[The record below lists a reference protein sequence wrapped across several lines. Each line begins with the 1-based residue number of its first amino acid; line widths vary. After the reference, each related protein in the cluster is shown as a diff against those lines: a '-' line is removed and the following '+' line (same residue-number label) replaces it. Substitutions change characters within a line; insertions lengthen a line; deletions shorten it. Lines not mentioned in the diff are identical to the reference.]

1 MHPIVSALRHHK
13 TAVILLSVEIALT
26 CAIVTNALFL
36 IRDRVSAMRAT
47 TGVATEELVWART
60 QGLDLGLPAPAD
72 AASPES
78 LSQADLAALRAMPGV
93 RSAVL
98 ANGLPLIGSY
108 MSTNIYR
115 KPGDKQSGADNV
127 VIYIGTP
134 GTVDTL
140 GIDLAEGRDFNPG
153 EYADYDPFKDDSAPP
168 SAAIVTRE
176 MADVLWP
183 GEDPIG
189 KPLYLDDKNSQPTRV
204 VGVARHLLDPT
215 VGNGD
220 GGDERNILLPSTTMH
235 NNRMYVL
242 RVDPASRDA
251 VARDLPGVLAGIDP
265 ARLVNKHEVYA
276 QTVKD
281 AFRGDRAMVWLLL
294 VVIACLLAL
303 TALGVVGLSS
313 FWVQQ
318 RTHQIGVRRAVGATR
333 RDILRHF
340 LIENFLIVSL
350 GIAAGSAA
358 AVGLNVW
365 LMHHYELARLPLAW
379 LPSGALVL
387 WALGLAAAVGPAL
400 RAAAVPPAMATR
412 AN

>member
-1 MHPIVSALRHHK
+1 
-13 TAVILLSVEIALT
+13 VILLSVEIALT

-36 IRDRVSAMRAT
+36 VRDRLGAMQAT
-47 TGVATEELVWART
+47 TGIATDELVWVRT
-60 QGLDLGLPAPAD
+60 QGLDLGLPSSPA

-78 LSQADLAALRAMPGV
+78 LAAADLAALRAMPGV
-93 RSAVL
+93 RSAVVV
-98 ANGLPLIGSY
+98 NGLPLIGSY
-108 MSTNIYR
+108 MSTNVLR
-115 KPGDKQSGADNV
+115 KPGDKQSSADNV
-127 VIYIGTP
+127 VMYIGTP
-134 GTVDTL
+134 GTVETL
-140 GIDLAEGRDFNPG
+140 GIELAEGRDFTPG
-153 EYADYDPFKDDSAPP
+153 EYTEYDVFTQHSAPP
-168 SAAIVTRE
+168 PAAIVTRA
-176 MADVLWP
+176 MADELWP
-183 GEDPIG
+183 GEDPLG
-189 KPLYLDDKNSQPTRV
+189 KAIYLDDESPQPTRV
-204 VGVARHLLDPT
+204 VGVARHLLDPA

-220 GGDERNILLPSTTMH
+220 GGDERNVLLPSSTVR

-242 RVDPASRDA
+242 RVDPSMRDA
-251 VARDLPGVLAGIDP
+251 VARDLPGVLTGVDP
-265 ARLVNKHEVYA
+265 ARMSKNEVYA
-276 QTVKD
+276 QTVEN

-303 TALGVVGLSS
+303 TALGVAGLSS

-333 RDILRHF
+333 GDILRHF
-340 LIENFLIVSL
+340 LMENFLIVSL

-387 WALGLAAAVGPAL
+387 WALGLASAFGPAL

>member
-36 IRDRVSAMRAT
+36 IRDRVGAMQVS
-47 TGVATEELVWART
+47 TGIADDELVWART
-60 QGLDLGLPAPAD
+60 QGLDLGLPSPAGATPGSL
-72 AASPES
+72 AA
-78 LSQADLAALRAMPGV
+78 ADLAALRAMPGV

-98 ANGLPLIGSY
+98 ANSLPLIGSSI
-108 MSTNIYR
+108 STSVLR
-115 KPGDKQSGADNV
+115 KPGDEKSAAANV
-127 VIYIGTP
+127 VLYIGTP

-140 GIDLAEGRDFNPG
+140 GIELAEGRDFTPG
-153 EYADYDPFKDDSAPP
+153 EYTDFDPFKDDSAPP
-168 SAAIVTRE
+168 SAMIVTRA
-176 MADVLWP
+176 MADELWP
-183 GEDPIG
+183 GEDPLG
-189 KPLYLDDKNSQPTRV
+189 KAVYLDDKNPRPTRV
-204 VGVARHLLDPT
+204 VGVARHLLDPS
-215 VGNGD
+215 VGGGD
-220 GGDERNILLPSTTMH
+220 GDERNLLLPSTTLE
-235 NNRMYVL
+235 NNRVYVL

-251 VARDLPGVLAGIDP
+251 VARDLPGVFAGVDP
-265 ARLVNKHEVYA
+265 ARLVNKHEPYA
-276 QTVKD
+276 QTVDD

-333 RDILRHF
+333 GDIVRHF
-340 LIENFLIVSL
+340 LMENFLIVSL
-350 GIAAGSAA
+350 GIVAGSAA
-358 AVGLNVW
+358 AVGLNLW

-387 WALGLAAAVGPAL
+387 WALGLAAAIGPAM

>member
-36 IRDRVSAMRAT
+36 IRDRVGAMQVSTGIAT
-47 TGVATEELVWART
+47 DELVWART
-60 QGLDLGLPAPAD
+60 QGLDLGLPS
-72 AASPES
+72 AAGTSGES
-78 LSQADLAALRAMPGV
+78 LAAADLAALRAMPGV

-98 ANGLPLIGSY
+98 TNGLPLVGSY
-108 MSTNIYR
+108 MSTNVFR
-115 KPGDKQSGADNV
+115 RPGEEKSAAGNV

-140 GIDLAEGRDFNPG
+140 GIELAEGRDFTPG
-153 EYADYDPFKDDSAPP
+153 EYAAYDPFKGDSPP
-168 SAAIVTRE
+168 PPAAIVTRA
-176 MADVLWP
+176 MADELWP
-183 GEDPIG
+183 GEDPVG
-189 KPLYLDDKNSQPTRV
+189 KALYLDDEDPRPTRV
-204 VGVARHLLDPT
+204 VGVARHLLNPT
-215 VGNGD
+215 VGSG
-220 GGDERNILLPSTTMH
+220 GGDERNVLLPSH
-235 NNRMYVL
+235 QLENNRMYVL
-242 RVDPASRDA
+242 RVDPASREA
-251 VARDLPGVLAGIDP
+251 VARDLPGVLAGVDP
-265 ARLVNKHEVYA
+265 ARMVHKHEVYA
-276 QTVKD
+276 QTVED

-333 RDILRHF
+333 NDILRHF
-340 LIENFLIVSL
+340 LVENFLIVSL
-350 GIAAGSAA
+350 GIVAGSAA
-358 AVGLNVW
+358 AVGLNLW

-387 WALGLAAAVGPAL
+387 WALGLAAAIGPAM